1 MFICKINLQNWFL
14 QILVMNFDTEITL
27 ADYSLRSKI

>member
-27 ADYSLRSKI
+27 ADYSLRGKI